1 MSRKNKYYNKSI
13 VKQIHKFDMYFILIF
28 IFVVFILLAETL
40 YFYYNS
46 EKKNMRDSV
55 EKYATDM
62 EYEFDKIEKSIY
74 VFMGDDSFC
83 HNIVSADD
91 EDFLI
96 SYNAITDIRD
106 KISNVFSGFGYID
119 LVAVYNKNGDL
130 KFGNDRYNYDK
141 ISKDI
146 SSNVFFYYT
155 EENSENIYLLS
166 RIISRKGNYIGNILL
181 RLNVLNMNVL
191 NYDDGMEK
199 YVVLRNGNMVG
210 CVLPG
215 YVLSDGSSKDEF
227 SCKNIK
233 LNGRRVYASEYNSDS
248 NRFIY
253 GILTDQ
259 SFLIQ
264 KINIYFVTVLLIMLL
279 LIIFTILFSIKH
291 INRMLDPIS
300 EIKKELDEIEKNN
313 YIIGRY
319 EDIESENEIYIFKK
333 HLFNV
338 IEKMNKYIEEKYVAE
353 NCLKEAQLKQLYWQ
367 INPHFLYNTL
377 NVLYWKA
384 EEKDQEEL
392 ALVIKDMGELFRYS
406 TDVADQLV
414 QIKKELE
421 IIKAYIS
428 IYKMHFD
435 ERLNF
440 SIDFDV
446 ELGDVMI
453 PKFSMQP
460 FVENAIMAMT
470 QNNPGNFI
478 IKLSIKRKNNGIE
491 VCVLDS
497 GDGIDPDIFKKIISG
512 EYNNQ
517 KGMSA
522 LYNIDRRIKIIFGE
536 QYGIFSEKREGMSAV
551 GFIIPL

>member
-1 MSRKNKYYNKSI
+1 MSRRNKYYNKSI
-13 VKQIHKFDMYFILIF
+13 VKQIHKFDMVFILIF

-40 YFYYNS
+40 YFYYSS

-96 SYNAITDIRD
+96 SYNAVTDIRD
-106 KISNVFSGFGYID
+106 KISNAFSEFGYID

-130 KFGNDRYNYDK
+130 KFGNDIYNYDK
-141 ISKDI
+141 ITKDI
-146 SSNVFFYYT
+146 PSNVFCYYT
-155 EENSENIYLLS
+155 EGNSENIYLLS

-181 RLNVLNMNVL
+181 KLNILNMNVL
-191 NYDDGMEK
+191 NYDDDMEK

-210 CVLPG
+210 RVLPE
-215 YVLSDGSSKDEF
+215 YVLSDSSSKNEF
-227 SCKNIK
+227 TCKNIK
-233 LNGRRVYASEYNSDS
+233 LNDRRVYASEYNSDS

-253 GILTDQ
+253 GILTDR
-259 SFLIQ
+259 SFSTQ
-264 KINIYFVTVLLIMLL
+264 KINIYFVTVFFVMLL

-300 EIKKELDEIEKNN
+300 EIKKELDEMEKNN
-313 YIIGRY
+313 YAIEKY

-338 IEKMNKYIEEKYVAE
+338 IEKMNKYIEEKYEAE

-384 EEKDQEEL
+384 EGKGQEEL

-414 QIKKELE
+414 QVKKELE

-435 ERLNF
+435 ERLDF

-460 FVENAIMAMT
+460 FVENAIMVMT
-470 QNNPGNFI
+470 QNNAENFI
-478 IKLSIKRKNNGIE
+478 IKLSIKRKNNSIE

-497 GDGIDPDIFKKIISG
+497 GDGIEPDIFKKIILG
-512 EYNNQ
+512 EYNQ

-536 QYGIFSEKREGMSAV
+536 QYGIFSEKRDGMSAV